1 MNRQPLQGLLQR
13 RHWLARMVALP
24 WMPWST
30 GARAEGAIVF
40 GQSAP
45 ISGPGQHFGIEYA
58 RGLKLFFDATNAK
71 GGVNGRRIELITYDD
86 QYEAETAALNTQDLL
101 LSDKVFALVGYVGSE
116 MSMRALALPSAAGVP
131 FIAPL
136 TGAEVLRTP
145 NFPKVVNFR
154 ASHGAEIKALLRQIS
169 TVGVRR
175 VSVLVQNDADGK
187 SLLAALQPA
196 LLAAQISSAGEAW
209 LDRNSKVDADL
220 AQKDVKAAVAQLVF
234 QKPESILLLT
244 AHSAAAQTI
253 REARKSGFK
262 GTFYATSLGSAAAL
276 AQLLGDLG
284 EGVVA
289 TQVVPLPTDLRRPVV
304 ARYAAHI
311 ISSPP
316 DHTSLEGWLVAG
328 MVVEALRRCGKVLT
342 RERFLNALLAMENL
356 DLGGFHLAMQSQ
368 SRQATN
374 FVDIVSLGARGR
386 LRS

>member
-1 MNRQPLQGLLQR
+1 MQGLIQR

-24 WMPWST
+24 WMPWPV
-30 GARAEGAIVF
+30 AALAQGAIVF

-45 ISGPGQHFGIEYA
+45 ISGAGQHFGIEYA
-58 RGLKLFFDATNAK
+58 RGLKLFFDATNAN

-86 QYEAETAALNTQDLL
+86 QYEVETAALNTQDLL

-136 TGAEVLRTP
+136 SGADALRGP
-145 NFPKVVNFR
+145 NFPNVVNFR
-154 ASHGAEIKALLRQIS
+154 ASHGAEIKALLRQVS

-187 SLLAALQPA
+187 GLLAALQPA
-196 LLAAQISSAGEAW
+196 LASSQISSVGEAW
-209 LDRNSKVDADL
+209 LDRNSKVQVEL
-220 AQKDVKAAVAQLVF
+220 ALKDVKTAVAQLIS
-234 QKPESILLLT
+234 QKPEAILLLT

-253 REARKSGFK
+253 REARQAGFK

-289 TQVVPLPTDLRRPVV
+289 TQVVPLPTDLRRAMV
-304 ARYAAHI
+304 ARYCAHI
-311 ISSPP
+311 GSSPP
-316 DHTSLEGWLVAG
+316 DHTSLEGWLVG
-328 MVVEALRRCGKVLT
+328 SMVVEALRRCGKVVT

-356 DLGGFHLAMQSQ
+356 DLGGFHLAMQSK
-368 SRQATN
+368 SRQASN